1 MGEALNM
8 DAQTNNDLRRYV
20 VANPLVLIE
29 IVACLDG
36 LLVLASQLMPSLR
49 KGIHRPHLS
58 HVCDSYCPP
67 PHIEHVVELHC
78 RSFGSSTTAI
88 DMQVATLN
96 SPWLNSSSNV
106 VPRAHPGLVK
116 IRSLPDLGFESSVGW
131 TRTSHKRMNTPH
143 KTVRG
148 GGGEVVRLGASLQSS
163 AVSRRNGHRNS
174 GGGTSKP
181 SLMYAKNSGWV

>member
-1 MGEALNM
+1 M
-8 DAQTNNDLRRYV
+8 DAQTNNDLRRDV
-20 VANPLVLIE
+20 VANPLVVIE

-36 LLVLASQLMPSLR
+36 LLVVASQLMPSLR
-49 KGIHRPHLS
+49 QGIHRPHLS

-106 VPRAHPGLVK
+106 VPPESTRFRFRVK
-116 IRSLPDLGFESSVGW
+116 CRMDANVTQENEYSSQ
-131 TRTSHKRMNTPH
+131 NCQ
-143 KTVRG
+143 

-163 AVSRRNGHRNS
+163 AVSRRNGHRHS

-181 SLMYAKNSGWV
+181 SLMYAKNFLGGCRCITDNDTNVGVV